1 MKDYLIYRHVNKI
14 NGKSY
19 IGQTCNLKRRIGKD
33 GSGYLTK
40 NSKGEYRQIAFANAI
55 LKYGW
60 NNFETEILIENLTIE
75 EANFYEEKYIEEYKT
90 CNPNYG
96 YNIRKGGNN
105 ISPTEET
112 RKRQSEARK
121 HLSEESR
128 KNISEGQKGRK
139 MSEEAKKKISLAVSG
154 EKHPFYGK
162 HHTEEVKQKLR
173 EYNLKHGTV
182 FNTNNP
188 RSRKVICL
196 ETLEIFNTC
205 KEAEQSII
213 PDAKDGRRVSEQCI
227 KKNEIKKLQGY
238 HFQYLEEYEKED
250 K

>member
-96 YNIRKGGNN
+96 YNIRKGTLG
-105 ISPTEET
+105 
-112 RKRQSEARK
+112 K
-121 HLSEESR
+121 ESR
-128 KNISEGQKGRK
+128 KTDEQKIQQFNQNFDWR
-139 MSEEAKKKISLAVSG
+139 SG
-154 EKHPFYGK
+154 
-162 HHTEEVKQKLR
+162 
-173 EYNLKHGTV
+173 
-182 FNTNNP
+182 
-188 RSRKVICL
+188 
-196 ETLEIFNTC
+196 
-205 KEAEQSII
+205 A
-213 PDAKDGRRVSEQCI
+213 DGRNYDAWPEAQRHGRAES
-227 KKNEIKKLQGY
+227 
-238 HFQYLEEYEKED
+238 
-250 K
+250 